1 MAAFVNESFM
11 CRRAGVL
18 GWHGERL
25 KRARGPAD
33 RLLSDRS
40 GTGVAQNLL
49 PNPTATGTCA
59 LDMGNVEC
67 RPDRQAWGTIEILSR
82 RC

>member
-11 CRRAGVL
+11 CRRAVVL

-40 GTGVAQNLL
+40 GTESQNLL
-49 PNPTATGTCA
+49 PNPTAIGTSA
-59 LDMGNVEC
+59 LDTGNVEC
-67 RPDRQAWGTIEILSR
+67 RPDRQAWGTIEFLSR